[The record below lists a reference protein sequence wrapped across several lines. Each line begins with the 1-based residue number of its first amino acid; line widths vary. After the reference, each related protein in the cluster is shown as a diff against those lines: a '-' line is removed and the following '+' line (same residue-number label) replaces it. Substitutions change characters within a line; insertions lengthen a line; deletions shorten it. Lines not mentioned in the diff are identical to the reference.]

1 LSAPIIRIATP
12 YAASANNGN
21 WRTAARWARLL
32 RDRFRV
38 IVQAPGDAEGA
49 VAAHECLIAL
59 HARRSHTVIRD
70 WREAR
75 PSDPLIVVLTGTDLY
90 RDLPDS
96 QSAETRDS
104 LDLADRLIVL
114 QEDGVNHLP
123 SNHQGKARVV
133 YQSAR
138 LLVPAA
144 KVRGRLNCILVAH
157 LRPEKDPLTVLAAWH
172 HLPRDAAMFLNVV
185 GDGMDPALAR
195 SVREAMSGDQRIRWL
210 GAQPHPRTRQ
220 LIKRAHLLLVPSLME
235 GGANVIA
242 EAVTA
247 GTPVLGSRISGNVG
261 MLGAAYP
268 GYFPPGDAETLAAL
282 LARCIEEARFYATL
296 RRHCLARRSHFSP
309 QRERSSLL
317 GVLGELF

>member
-1 LSAPIIRIATP
+1 VRPIVRIATP

-38 IVQAPGDAEGA
+38 IVQAPGDAERA
-49 VAAHECLIAL
+49 IAAHECLIAL
-59 HARRSHTVIRD
+59 HARRSHTVIRH
-70 WREAR
+70 WREAH
-75 PSDPLIVVLTGTDLY
+75 PTDPLIVVLTGTDLY
-90 RDLPDS
+90 RDLPNS
-96 QSAETRDS
+96 NSAEARDS

-114 QEDGVNHLP
+114 QEDGVHHLP
-123 SNHQGKARVV
+123 SKHRRKARVV

-138 LLVPAA
+138 LLAPAA
-144 KVRGRLNCILVAH
+144 KAGGRLNCILVAH

-172 HLPRDAAMFLNVV
+172 HLPPDAAMFLNIV
-185 GDGMDPALAR
+185 GDGLDPALAR
-195 SVREAMSGDQRIRWL
+195 SVREAVFTDQRIRWL

-268 GYFPPGDAETLAAL
+268 GYFPAGDAETLAAL
-282 LARCIEEARFYATL
+282 LSRCIEDAGFYAEL
-296 RRHCLARRSHFSP
+296 RDNCRARRSHFSP

-317 GVLGELF
+317 AVLAELL

>member
-1 LSAPIIRIATP
+1 MSAPIVRIATP
-12 YAASANNGN
+12 YGASANNGN

-38 IVQAPGDAEGA
+38 IVQVPGDAERA
-49 VAAHECLIAL
+49 VAAHEYLIAL
-59 HARRSHTVIRD
+59 HAQRSHTVIRD
-70 WREAR
+70 WREAH
-75 PSDPLIVVLTGTDLY
+75 PTDPLIVVLTGTDLY
-90 RDLPDS
+90 RDLS
-96 QSAETRDS
+96 GSAEARGS

-114 QEDGVNHLP
+114 QEDGVHHLP
-123 SNHQGKARVV
+123 AKHRSKARVV
-133 YQSAR
+133 YQSCR

-144 KVRGRLNCILVAH
+144 KAHGRLNCILVAH

-172 HLPRDAAMFLNVV
+172 HLPPDAAMFLNIV
-185 GDGMDPALAR
+185 GDSLEPALAR

-220 LIKRAHLLLVPSLME
+220 LIKRAHLLIVPSLME

-268 GYFPPGDAETLAAL
+268 GYFPARDAQALAAL
-282 LARCIEEARFYATL
+282 MFRCFEDAGFYAAL
-296 RRHCLARRSHFSP
+296 RRHCRARRSHFSP
-309 QRERSSLL
+309 QRERSSLFAL
-317 GVLGELF
+317 LGELL